1 MDGIEVLHK
10 RMKTT
15 QEGSEGDGGVE
26 ASGEEAG
33 IGTGSPE
40 MEANIQRILEKIEGF
55 TNRLSELLEAGK
67 ALFRELTTDF
77 EDRLIA
83 IHREHIEKWQEE
95 IKQLRMIDAS
105 NEATRAC
112 LQNAQLHILQSVRED

>member
-1 MDGIEVLHK
+1 MDGIEVMRK

-15 QEGSEGDGGVE
+15 EGSEGDGGVE
-26 ASGEEAG
+26 VSGEEAG

-40 MEANIQRILEKIEGF
+40 MEANIQRILDKIEGF
-55 TNRLSELLEAGK
+55 TNRVSELLEAGK
-67 ALFRELTTDF
+67 ALFRDLTTDF

-83 IHREHIEKWQEE
+83 IHREQIEKWQEE

-105 NEATRAC
+105 NEATRAR
-112 LQNAQLHILQSVRED
+112 LQNAQLHILQSVHED